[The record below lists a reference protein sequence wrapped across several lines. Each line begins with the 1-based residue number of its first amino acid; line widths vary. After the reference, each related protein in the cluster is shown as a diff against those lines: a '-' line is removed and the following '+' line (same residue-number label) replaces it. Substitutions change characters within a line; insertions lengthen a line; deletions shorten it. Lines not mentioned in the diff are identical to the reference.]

1 MNVGDIIYC
10 HTRVNDIYIDDIFW
24 TTINKGYEIIRIDDD
39 APYKFDYIKT
49 HNIVIINDEGG
60 EHSFSLQK
68 NDDDYWKK
76 WFYDLRELRKNK
88 LKQIES
94 RR

>member
-10 HTRVNDIYIDDIFW
+10 HTRVDDFYADGMFY
-24 TTINKGYEIIRIDDD
+24 TTINKGYEIIRVEEKDWGEG
-39 APYKFDYIKT
+39 DYIDLL
-49 HNIVIINDEGG
+49 HIVIINDEGG
-60 EHSFSLQK
+60 EHIFSLQK

-76 WFYDLRELRKNK
+76 WFWDLRELRKNK